1 MTTVPETL
9 LVGSINKQI
18 SFMYIEYST
27 AFHMKFKHLFS
38 ENIYDS
44 DQADKFP
51 LVITWAES
59 NMDMEYDDRCLAISA
74 KTAHYDYS
82 YQVSEEFFE
91 DALQAFFLFPDTKD
105 DDEDSSKLR
114 LEFVKA
120 LLNK

>member
-1 MTTVPETL
+1 
-9 LVGSINKQI
+9 
-18 SFMYIEYST
+18 MYVEYTT

-59 NMDMEYDDRCLAISA
+59 DMAVEHNNRCLAISV
-74 KTAHYDYS
+74 KTLHYVDS
-82 YQVSEEFFE
+82 YQVTEEFFE
-91 DALQAFFLFPDTKD
+91 DALQSFFLFPDINDD
-105 DDEDSSKLR
+105 DDESSKLR

>member
-1 MTTVPETL
+1 
-9 LVGSINKQI
+9 
-18 SFMYIEYST
+18 MYIEYNT

-38 ENIYDS
+38 ENIYDY
-44 DQADKFP
+44 DQAAKFP

-59 NMDMEYDDRCLAISA
+59 DMGVEFEKRCLAISA
-74 KTAHYDYS
+74 KTAHYDDS

-91 DALQAFFLFPDTKD
+91 DALQSFFLFPDTD
-105 DDEDSSKLR
+105 DDDKDSSKLR

>member
-1 MTTVPETL
+1 
-9 LVGSINKQI
+9 
-18 SFMYIEYST
+18 MYIEYST

-44 DQADKFP
+44 DQADKYP

-59 NMDMEYDDRCLAISA
+59 NMDVEFDDRCLAVSA
-74 KTAHYDYS
+74 KTAHYDDS

-91 DALQAFFLFPDTKD
+91 DALQSFFLFPDTNGG
-105 DDEDSSKLR
+105 DSSKLR

>member
-1 MTTVPETL
+1 MP
-9 LVGSINKQI
+9 SINNRI

-38 ENIYDS
+38 ENIYDR
-44 DQADKFP
+44 DQADKYP
-51 LVITWAES
+51 LVITWARS
-59 NMDMEYDDRCLAISA
+59 DMAVEDGNAKSLAIATKSSQ
-74 KTAHYDYS
+74 YLDS
-82 YQVSEEFFE
+82 CQVSEEFFE